1 MDRGISLSLI
11 GLVGLCCLARAEIYY
26 PEGGVRPSKGKVD
39 IELIRLITDQD
50 VIGRS
55 ISVERLTGFIKLA
68 EKSVA
73 HSVPPDARPFRLR
86 VLVTLSP
93 RAKPTFDL
101 KYDDQKVPHNLLQ
114 SVYDGLQKLPDT
126 RPKTNSVVFEID
138 FVIKAKA

>member
-1 MDRGISLSLI
+1 MQRALFFSLI
-11 GLVGLCCLARAEIYY
+11 GLVGLCCPARAEIYY
-26 PEGGVRPSKGKVD
+26 PEGGLRPSKGKVD

-68 EKSVA
+68 EKSVT
-73 HSVPPDARPFRLR
+73 HSVPPDAPPFRLR
-86 VLVTLSP
+86 VLVTLSH
-93 RAKPTFDL
+93 RAKPAFDL
-101 KYDDQKVPHNLLQ
+101 KYDRKIPRNLLQ

-126 RPKTNSVVFEID
+126 RPKTNSVVFGID